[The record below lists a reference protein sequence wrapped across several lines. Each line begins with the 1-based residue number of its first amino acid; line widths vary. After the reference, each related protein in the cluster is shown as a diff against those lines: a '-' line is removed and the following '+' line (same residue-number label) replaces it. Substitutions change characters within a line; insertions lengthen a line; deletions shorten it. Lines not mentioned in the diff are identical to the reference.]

1 MIHPG
6 EIQKMK
12 RIHDYILTLLLLMSA
27 LCMANSMLYAQN
39 DLAEDFILVQG
50 GSFNMGS
57 SEQEI
62 GRDQDEGPRHQ
73 VTVSSFALARTEVTR
88 GELSLIHI

>member
-39 DLAEDFILVQG
+39 DLADDFILV
-50 GSFNMGS
+50 
-57 SEQEI
+57 
-62 GRDQDEGPRHQ
+62 
-73 VTVSSFALARTEVTR
+73 
-88 GELSLIHI
+88 LSLIHI